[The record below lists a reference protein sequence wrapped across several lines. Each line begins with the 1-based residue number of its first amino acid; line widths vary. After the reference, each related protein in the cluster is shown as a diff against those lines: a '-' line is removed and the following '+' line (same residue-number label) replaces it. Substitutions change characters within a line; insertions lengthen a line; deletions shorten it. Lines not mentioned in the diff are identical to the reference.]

1 MGGSYISIGV
11 TPGTSSGDLGSHSSG
26 GQVEGLETV
35 FEKTGNITVRKRSF
49 GRTTEETGEGVNQRK
64 EKTKTSLDDIL

>member
-1 MGGSYISIGV
+1 M
-11 TPGTSSGDLGSHSSG
+11 
-26 GQVEGLETV
+26 EGLETV